1 MQLRRLL
8 AEDRDAVMRTW
19 NRGASHDH
27 LTQALLDEKIWGDD
41 DFDPRLALAATEDG
55 ELIGF
60 VVGVLRRTR
69 VGYVKLLAVERRH
82 WRAGIGSALLE
93 AVEERLASRGTTSIR
108 LLESA
113 PNYLT
118 PGIDCRYREA
128 IAFARACGYEKTGEA
143 RNLAVDLASALPEPV
158 VASDAGI
165 RRAMASDGPA
175 LCDFLDEHWPTW
187 NAEAG
192 IALSNTPPT
201 LHLALRNGRVTGF
214 AAWDANNRGTGW
226 FGPMGVAPGERRSGI
241 GCVLLHRCLDDMRRQ
256 GHDAAVIAWVD
267 NAPFYVRCAGAV
279 PARTFVRLEKTLH
292 AD

>member
-1 MQLRRLL
+1 MRLRRLF
-8 AEDRDAVMRTW
+8 AEDRDAVLETW
-19 NRGASHDH
+19 NAGAVHDR
-27 LTQALLDEKIWGDD
+27 LTPALLDEKVWNED
-41 DFDPRLALAATEDG
+41 DFDPGLALAATDDG
-55 ELIGF
+55 ELVGF
-60 VVGVLRRTR
+60 AVGVLRRTG
-69 VGYVKLLAVERRH
+69 VGYVKLLAVEQRH
-82 WRAGIGSALLE
+82 WRAGIASALLA
-93 AVEERLASRGTTSIR
+93 AVEERLASRGARSIR

-128 IAFARACGYEKTGEA
+128 IAFAQACGYEKTGEA
-143 RNLAVDLASALPEPV
+143 QNLAVDLAGELPDPV
-158 VASDAGI
+158 AASDAEI
-165 RRAMASDGPA
+165 RRAAASDGPA
-175 LCDFLDEHWPTW
+175 LCDFLDAHWPTW

-192 IALSNTPPT
+192 IALANTPPT
-201 LHLALRNGRVTGF
+201 LHLALRDGRVTGF

-226 FGPMGVAPGERRSGI
+226 FGPMGVAPGERRGGI

-279 PARTFVRLEKTLH
+279 PARTFVRFEKTLH